1 MKHLLFLLFFTPL
14 ISFAQADKQ
23 ETRFANGVQDSV
35 PGTSLILKDFTV
47 SFQKIY
53 TSDLDKEEL
62 AAKIKLFLP
71 TIKNFELKNTENQ
84 STYQFSGRI
93 TNFLV
98 NYSKFEGRYF
108 TFSQD
113 VIDYPIYANV
123 LIQVKDRKYRV
134 IVSEITFKSTRADST
149 RTAREIT
156 LDEEICD
163 RYQRKFLTN
172 NQPKKTA
179 KYLDNDLAT
188 SFDINI
194 YNKISK
200 DF

>member
-1 MKHLLFLLFFTPL
+1 MKHLLFLLFLTPL
-14 ISFAQADKQ
+14 FSFAQTDKQ
-23 ETRFANGVQDSV
+23 ETRLANGVQDSV

-62 AAKIKLFLP
+62 AAKIRLFLP

-113 VIDYPIYANV
+113 AIDYPIYANV

-149 RTAREIT
+149 RTAREIS

-172 NQPKKTA
+172 NQSKKTA
-179 KYLDNDLAT
+179 KYLDDDLAT